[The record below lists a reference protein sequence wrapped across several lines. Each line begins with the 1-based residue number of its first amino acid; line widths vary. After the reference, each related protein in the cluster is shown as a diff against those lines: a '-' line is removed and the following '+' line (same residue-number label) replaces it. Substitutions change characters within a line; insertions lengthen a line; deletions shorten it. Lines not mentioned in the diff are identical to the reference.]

1 MRTAFREK
9 RRTSAKQRLP
19 LRVVI
24 VVGYANTL
32 VDVLGPYQVF
42 LQATSGQGASDG
54 EDLGRYRIEI
64 ASPGTDRIVSSRGGV
79 GLLCSTTLQAV
90 EGEIDTLLVA
100 GSSIGSG
107 EPVNGEIIEWLQQRA
122 PRTRRIA
129 SVCTGAFLLAAAGLL
144 DGRHATTHWRHA
156 QRLAER
162 YPKVTVE
169 PDPIYV
175 RDGNVYTSAGM
186 TAGMDLALALV
197 EEDFGREIAL
207 SVARSMVIYM
217 RRPGGQSQFSAA
229 LRRQTGDDSP
239 ISRVLHWITE
249 HLDEPLSVDRL
260 SEIAGMSPRNFSRV
274 FLRDSGTTPA
284 KFVEELRIEEARR
297 LLQSSN
303 ESVER
308 VAELCGF
315 GSIDSLQRN
324 FATHYRTT
332 PTEFRSRF
340 QTALRR

>member
-1 MRTAFREK
+1 MRTALRE
-9 RRTSAKQRLP
+9 RRRNTAKQHLP

-24 VVGYANTL
+24 VVGYADTL

-42 LQATSGQGASDG
+42 LQASSAGGTPYGD
-54 EDLGRYRIEI
+54 DLGRYRIEI
-64 ASPGTDRIVSSRGGV
+64 ASPGTDRIVASRGGV

-100 GSSIGSG
+100 GSSVGSG
-107 EPVNGEIIEWLQQRA
+107 EPVNQAIVEWLRQRA
-122 PRTRRIA
+122 PKARRVA
-129 SVCTGAFLLAAAGLL
+129 SVCSGAFLLAEAGLL
-144 DGRHATTHWRHA
+144 DGRHATTHWRYV
-156 QRLAER
+156 QRLAAA
-162 YPKVTVE
+162 YPNVTVE

-197 EEDFGREIAL
+197 EEDCGMEIAL

-217 RRPGGQSQFSAA
+217 RRPGGQAQFSAA
-229 LRRQTGDDSP
+229 LRRQTADDSP

-303 ESVER
+303 ETVER

-324 FATHYRTT
+324 FAAHYGTT
-332 PTEFRSRF
+332 PSEFRSRF
-340 QTALRR
+340 QTALTR